1 MRVHNSRFIIS
12 KTLLLLVGVIASFS
26 FVAPRGGDVFKIYIN
41 NKMIVEQFVHNNPP
55 MKVISLDQR
64 NYNDEVSVYYSH
76 CGQIGKSRQL
86 SIRDASNRVIK
97 TWKFADAGKEHTPM
111 TFRVKDI
118 LDVQKGEAPYKFTII
133 YTSKELP
140 KGYSL
145 ASVVASKSSKTLGTP

>member
-1 MRVHNSRFIIS
+1 MRLHNSRFIAGR
-12 KTLLLLVGVIASFS
+12 TLLLLVIFASFS

-41 NKMIVEQFVHNNPP
+41 SKMVVEQFVHGNPK
-55 MKVISLDQR
+55 MKVITLDQR

-111 TFRVKDI
+111 TFRAKEI
-118 LDVQKGEAPYKFTII
+118 LDMQKADASQQFTII

-140 KGYSL
+140 KGYTL
-145 ASVVASKSSKTLGTP
+145 ASVVASKGDKALSKK